1 MKLTNGNKIIERN
14 KVDYEANLKTW
25 TLRGWKPYVESKAQ
39 PKPQPKVDNE
49 WQSENKKSQKK
60 DK

>member
-25 TLRGWKPYVESKAQ
+25 TLRGWKPVEDKPIVNKVEI
-39 PKPQPKVDNE
+39 PKKGR
-49 WQSENKKSQKK
+49 
-60 DK
+60 